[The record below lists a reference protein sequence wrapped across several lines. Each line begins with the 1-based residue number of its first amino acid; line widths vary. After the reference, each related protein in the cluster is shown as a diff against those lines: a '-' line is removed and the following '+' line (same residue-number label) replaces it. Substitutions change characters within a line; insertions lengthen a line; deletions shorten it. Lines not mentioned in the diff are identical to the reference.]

1 MFKIPLPD
9 RWIVVVTGSRLV
21 DDLQKFPDDHVSF
34 LEAAADVRYDRST
47 SWLQYTILTQEL

>member
-47 SWLQYTILTQEL
+47 S